1 MSSIPSLAIII
12 PVRDEEAA
20 LGPMLDE
27 LLPHAR
33 QWNAIVAVG
42 LNGCRDKTRDIAESR
57 RVVIGETPV
66 SGYGHG
72 CLAAVNAIAASGVSP
87 SAYIFMAGDGAN
99 DPSELSRLIE
109 AWQNG
114 AQLAIGQ
121 RTCSAANWP
130 KLGIVRACCTT
141 ILGVWAA
148 ILTGCPYYDLGPF
161 RLIDRNLFE
170 KIAPREIT
178 WGWTIEPQILA
189 PRLGFRVTQVSVT
202 ERLRIA
208 GEQKV
213 TGVSL
218 RNTLRIGIEIL
229 RAGWRS
235 RVRTL

>member
-1 MSSIPSLAIII
+1 
-12 PVRDEEAA
+12 
-20 LGPMLDE
+20 MLDE

-42 LNGCRDKTRDIAESR
+42 LNGCRDQTRDIAESR
-57 RVVIGETPV
+57 GVIIGETPV

-72 CLAAVNAIAASGVSP
+72 CLAAIRAVGVSGVAP

-99 DPSELSRLIE
+99 DPAELPRLIE
-109 AWQNG
+109 AWRNG
-114 AQLAIGQ
+114 AQLVIGQ
-121 RTCSAANWP
+121 RTGILANWA

-148 ILTGCPYYDLGPF
+148 ILTGCPYYDLGPY

-189 PRLGFRVTQVSVT
+189 PRLASRVTQISVS
-202 ERLRIA
+202 ERPRMA

-218 RNTLRIGIEIL
+218 GNTLRIGIEIL
-229 RAGWRS
+229 RAGLRS
-235 RVRTL
+235 RVRPL